1 MAKSDLNVE
10 APKHWKFL
18 LEIQELGLSAEREFS
33 VKDETLTLWS
43 APGEETDIDQLLIV
57 ASPFN
62 QSLSFHTPKS

>member
-18 LEIQELGLSAEREFS
+18 LEIQEPGLSAAREFS